1 MSYVRLSV
9 SLTLKAPWCIPGG
22 SLAGQDVDIRLAR
35 NFAGRFILPGSL
47 LRGVVRGAAQSIAD
61 KVDGP
66 LDVFGTQRI
75 TDLCNAAFGEKS
87 EGDNEPGRGFAVVGD
102 LVADATLEPGAG
114 RTVRVEI
121 DPERGAAKEGHLVF
135 IECPFRHGT
144 PVTFSGEIVVTGSDS
159 DANAKHLA
167 NLLEMALPR
176 IYAMGGMKSV
186 GFGKLVEFRVN
197 PTVRQVNA
205 EAKAPASHLA
215 VSYTLDRPFLVNSTR
230 LGGNYEVSSDTLPGT
245 AIKAV
250 IARTFADQGK
260 AKTAEAFLAALH
272 VSDAPPTGA
281 NCNTTA
287 RAVPPR
293 SLAIEERGPS
303 DTVALC
309 ALHAEKSA
317 GLRRFAPDWKKR
329 EQEGVNAL
337 LSDRGGTAFSVETLP
352 TEARTRTAIDH
363 ETGGALI
370 REDTGGA
377 LFSERLI
384 VPADRVW
391 SGTLRGDAS
400 LMDEVC
406 GILATGAPGLGSTG
420 AILSGTVKALE
431 EKVPTGGEDIA
442 LTLQSHAHLFF
453 GHTLRERL
461 AEDGEALAAL
471 YRAYFD
477 GHGFDL
483 VDFRAAQTLVGGYLA
498 QRYPVDPEVGY
509 QPWLV
514 TTAGSTFRLR
524 VRAEADLLD
533 ILRHGLPPATPEG
546 ANWKTFPFLRE
557 VGFGAVRDETG
568 LLSDFGKGIPL

>member
-1 MSYVRLSV
+1 M
-9 SLTLKAPWCIPGG
+9 
-22 SLAGQDVDIRLAR
+22 DIRLAR

-47 LRGVVRGAAQSIAD
+47 LRGVVRGAAKSIAE

-66 LDVFGTQRI
+66 LDVFKGQTI
-75 TDLCNAAFGEKS
+75 TNFCNAAFGEESKAN
-87 EGDNEPGRGFAVVGD
+87 NEPGRGFAIVGD
-102 LVADATLEPGAG
+102 LIADTTLEPDAN

-144 PVTFSGEIVVTGSDS
+144 PVTFSGEIVVMGSDS
-159 DANAKHLA
+159 DAGAKHLA
-167 NLLEMALPR
+167 KLLEMALPR
-176 IYAMGGMKSV
+176 IYAVGGMKSA
-186 GFGKLVEFRVN
+186 GFGKLIEFRVD
-197 PTVRQVNA
+197 TMVRQVNA

-250 IARTFADQGK
+250 IARAFTDQGK
-260 AKTAEAFLAALH
+260 AGKAEAFIAALH
-272 VSDAPPTGA
+272 VSDAPPTGS
-281 NCNTTA
+281 NCSMTA
-287 RAVPPR
+287 RAVPPL

-303 DTVALC
+303 DMVALC
-309 ALHAEKSA
+309 ALHAGKSS

-329 EQEGVNAL
+329 EHKAVSAL
-337 LSDRGGTAFSVETLP
+337 LSDRGGAAFAVEPLP

-363 ETGGALI
+363 GTGGALI

-384 VPADRVW
+384 APADRVW
-391 SGTLRGDAS
+391 SGTLRGDAH
-400 LMDEVC
+400 LMNEVC
-406 GILATGAPGLGSTG
+406 SILATGVPGFGSTG
-420 AILSGTVKALE
+420 AVLSGKVKALE
-431 EKVPTGGEDIA
+431 DKVSSGGENIT
-442 LTLQSHAHLFF
+442 LTLQSHAHLFL

-461 AEDGEALAAL
+461 AEDEEALAEL

-477 GHGFDL
+477 GHGL
-483 VDFRAAQTLVGGYLA
+483 ELMDFRAAQTLVGGYLA
-498 QRYPVDPEVGY
+498 QRYPVDPKAGY

-524 VRAEADLLD
+524 VRAEADLSD
-533 ILRHGLPPATPEG
+533 ILRHGLPAVAPNG

-557 VGFGAVRDETG
+557 VGFGAVRNDTG
-568 LLSDFGKGIPL
+568 LLSDLGEGILL